1 MEYFG
6 IFLIL
11 VAAGV
16 GLVGPHVGKPARS
29 LRNMANM
36 WGILFI
42 PSGAAAFLIA
52 AAGFFIF
59 VTSISSR

>member
-11 VAAGV
+11 VAAGL
-16 GLVGPHVGKPARS
+16 GLVGPHVDKPARQP
-29 LRNMANM
+29 RNMANM
-36 WGILFI
+36 RRILFV
-42 PSGAAAFLIA
+42 PAGAAAFLIA

>member
-11 VAAGV
+11 VAAAL
-16 GLVGPHVGKPARS
+16 GLVGPHLSKPDRQP
-29 LRNMANM
+29 RNLANM
-36 WGILFI
+36 RNILFV
-42 PSGAAAFLIA
+42 PSGPAAFLIA

-59 VTSISSR
+59 VMNISSG

>member
-11 VAAGV
+11 VAAGL
-16 GLVGPHVGKPARS
+16 GLVGPHVGKSARQS
-29 LRNMANM
+29 QNMPNM
-36 WGILFI
+36 RPVLVV

-52 AAGFFIF
+52 ASGFFIF
-59 VTSISSR
+59 VTSISA

>member
-11 VAAGV
+11 VAAGL
-16 GLVGPHVGKPARS
+16 GLVGPYVGKTARQP
-29 LRNMANM
+29 RNMANM
-36 WGILFI
+36 WGIPFV